1 MQHYVR
7 NDDGYMDWISQH
19 PDGFVINTYAKPS
32 RAYLKLHQA
41 TCPSISRLQPGARTF
56 TEGQYSKLCGSQA
69 ELEEPARR
77 LGGTALPCPLCL

>member
-7 NDDGYMDWISQH
+7 NDAGYLSWIARH

-41 TCPSISRLQPGARTF
+41 TCTSISRLQLGARSF
-56 TEGQYSKLCGSQA
+56 TEGEYSKLCGRRD
-69 ELEEPARR
+69 ELEKHARQ
-77 LGGTALPCPLCL
+77 LGGAAQPCPLCL